1 MRTQLSSTKP
11 GIKEIFEK
19 YKTRPHWKF
28 FCFGKYSYYLIKN
41 IMLCYCNDF
50 YCYFKGINKY
60 FLNFALNTFY
70 QKSNVG
76 SYHFEKQKLWDSKSF
91 LRV

>member
-60 FLNFALNTFY
+60 F
-70 QKSNVG
+70 
-76 SYHFEKQKLWDSKSF
+76 
-91 LRV
+91 